1 MVANVKQYRTA
12 FYPMLSSVLAPYGIE
27 LTVIYSKPNSMEAT
41 KGDNIDLPIPLG
53 RRVPRLS
60 LLNHRLLLQIP
71 RPGDILMAD
80 LIIIV
85 QATGY
90 LFNYPLLLLS
100 ALRLKRIAFW
110 GHGRNRQG
118 NPRSFAERVKRR
130 LANSTD
136 WWFAH
141 THETKRYL
149 ESIGVAP
156 NKITPVENATDTR
169 GFRSSLNAVSEE
181 EIASMKRSLGIPSG
195 TAIGLYCGSL
205 YRDKRIDYLLAA
217 AKQIADS
224 IPGFRLIIVGAGPE
238 SDVVRRASESCDY
251 ILYVGPVFG
260 RAKAVY
266 FRMAD
271 VFLNPGLVGLSILDS
286 FAAGLPIITTA
297 DAKHS
302 PEIAYLVD
310 GENGLLI
317 KGDSREF
324 AMAVSRTL
332 RDPNSL
338 RRMKQGAQSAANH
351 YTIENMV
358 ENVKRGVLQCLGVSP
373 VPDA

>member
-1 MVANVKQYRTA
+1 
-12 FYPMLSSVLAPYGIE
+12 
-27 LTVIYSKPNSMEAT
+27 
-41 KGDNIDLPIPLG
+41 
-53 RRVPRLS
+53 
-60 LLNHRLLLQIP
+60 LNHRLLLQIP
-71 RPGDILMAD
+71 RPGDILTAD